1 MCKAIQKSVSDAA
14 VVCVR
19 QLRHNLPDFTSKFQP
34 AASIHNFYPQSENID
49 WTTGFCTGEYWLAY
63 ELTRDEAFRN
73 AAEVQVASFLRR
85 IEQKID
91 VDHHDMGFLFGPSC
105 VAAYKL
111 TGSEAGKRAALL
123 AADQLLTRFQ
133 EKGQFIQAWGPA
145 GAPDEHRLIIDSLMN
160 MPLLFWASDVTGDKK
175 YRTIAEIHCKS
186 CLNNLL
192 RADNSTYHTY
202 FFDPETGKPLYGV
215 TRQGYCDDSAWAR
228 GQAWG
233 IYGTA
238 LTYRHTKNARCI
250 ELFERIT
257 DYFLAHLPADSVPY
271 WDLCF
276 TDGSGE
282 PRDSSAGAIA
292 VCGMLE
298 MAQYLPEE
306 KAEHYRAAA
315 QRILDSLMCNYA
327 AQSPEQSNGLL
338 LHGVYA
344 KNSPH
349 NPIPE
354 DMGVDECNTWGDYFY
369 LEALTR
375 RSINWNPYW

>member
-1 MCKAIQKSVSDAA
+1 MCKEIQKHVSDAA
-14 VVCVR
+14 AICVR
-19 QLRHNLPDFTSKFQP
+19 QLRHNLPDFTLKFQP
-34 AASIHNFYPQSENID
+34 AASIHNFYPQSENVD

-63 ELTRDEAFRN
+63 ELTHDEVFRH
-73 AAEVQVASFLRR
+73 AAEVQVESFLRR
-85 IEQKID
+85 IERKID
-91 VDHHDMGFLFGPSC
+91 VDHHDMGFLYVPSC
-105 VAAYKL
+105 VAAYQL
-111 TGSEAGKRAALL
+111 TGSETGKRAALL

-133 EKGQFIQAWGPA
+133 EKGQFIQAWGPV

-160 MPLLFWASDVTGDKK
+160 MPLLFWASDVTGDEK
-175 YRTIAEIHCKS
+175 YRKIAEIHCKS
-186 CLNNLL
+186 CLDHLL

-238 LTYRHTKNARCI
+238 LTYRHTKNEHCI
-250 ELFERIT
+250 DLFERIT
-257 DYFLAHLPADSVPY
+257 DYFLAHLPADGVPY

-306 KAEHYRAAA
+306 KAERYRAAA
-315 QRILDSLMCNYA
+315 QRILDSLMHSYA
-327 AQSPEQSNGLL
+327 AQSPEQSNGFL

-354 DMGVDECNTWGDYFY
+354 DTGVDECNTWGDYFY

-375 RSINWNPYW
+375 ESINWDPYW